1 MLEAP
6 GGQTTTPPAQTRRGW
21 RLVGAPP
28 PILSERLSRFVGLR
42 VLRLPGLQS
51 VWVIAGS
58 VDRLQDL
65 TVHPAA
71 LRPIR
76 RLTVVVAWWRP
87 PWRGWSGGLRPIRH
101 LLRHRVSL
109 PALRRGAATVRLR
122 LDRPIRLREVL
133 DVAAAALGG
142 PVPAPAP
149 ISAEL
154 TSHGPPPDW
163 LPAQAGTTTVLGQV
177 PDNPEIRTFDV
188 LFRPAGA
195 SGGRS
200 PAEVAASAYAVTR
213 PSLPHAVL
221 DAGEP
226 VVLADARRI
235 NPRRRRS
242 ESHRPGAPRV
252 RLDFPPDRACSRGR
266 LRAGLS
272 WPGGG
277 RVAGR
282 LDGPGLDAT
291 ALAALRQIGVVE
303 CPHVPEDD
311 PVPIAALLVQVAMT
325 GAVLHTPRLPDRV
338 ARLLAPEL
346 RQIVVAPPPADDAL
360 ALEAR
365 SVRQRRAALRHH
377 ATAFRLPAT
386 VTTSFPDL
394 ARPPSVS
401 VVLATRRPELL
412 PTVLRAIIGQ
422 TYPEL
427 EIIIC
432 LHGVAYPA
440 ELRATVDNSKRPI
453 EIIEVPA
460 TASFGEALGAAT
472 RRARGTLITKVD
484 DDDSYGSEHVW
495 DLVLARHYS
504 GAHLVGKGAEF
515 VYLETRGLT
524 VRRTSGVPEADGDLV
539 AGGTMLLAKGDLE
552 AVGGWR
558 PVPRSV
564 DLGLIERLRRAGARI
579 YRTHPFGYIYH
590 RRASG
595 HTWDPGERYFLDNA
609 FDRWPGIPAA
619 ALADPIPQ
627 PTAASLANP
636 APPAGEASSAAATPD
651 AVQPVAAVDHPNVVG
666 PSGVP

>member
-1 MLEAP
+1 MSQAT
-6 GGQTTTPPAQTRRGW
+6 GGRTSTPPAQAYRGW
-21 RLVGAPP
+21 RLVGTPAPIP
-28 PILSERLSRFVGLR
+28 SEWLSRFVGLH
-42 VLRLPGLQS
+42 VLRLPGLRR
-51 VWVIAGS
+51 VWVVAGS
-58 VDRLQDL
+58 VDRLYDL
-65 TVHPAA
+65 AAHPAA
-71 LRPIR
+71 QLTVR

-109 PALRRGAATVRLR
+109 PRLRRGVATVRLR
-122 LDRPIRLREVL
+122 LARPVRLREVL
-133 DVAAAALGG
+133 DVAVAALGG

-149 ISAEL
+149 VSADL
-154 TSHGPPPDW
+154 TSHGTPPGW
-163 LPAQAGTTTVLGQV
+163 LPAQAGTTTVFGQL
-177 PDNPEIRTFDV
+177 PDNPEIRGFDV
-188 LFRPAGA
+188 LLRPANTPDA
-195 SGGRS
+195 FP
-200 PAEVAASAYAVTR
+200 PAEGTSRAYAVAR
-213 PSLPHAVL
+213 ASLPHAVL
-221 DAGEP
+221 DTDGQP

-235 NPRRRRS
+235 NPRRRRP
-242 ESHRPGAPRV
+242 EAHRPDAPRV
-252 RLDFPPDRACSRGR
+252 RLDFLP
-266 LRAGLS
+266 RAGGQGWLRGVLR
-272 WPGGG
+272 WPGG

-303 CPHVPEDD
+303 CPFVPEDE

-325 GAVLHTPRLPDRV
+325 GAVLHAPRLPDRV
-338 ARLLAPEL
+338 ARLLATEL
-346 RQIVVAPPPADDAL
+346 RQIVTAPLPGDDAL

-365 SVRQRRAALRHH
+365 SVRQRRAALRYH

-386 VTTSFPDL
+386 VAATFPDL

-401 VVLATRRPELL
+401 VVLATRRPEML
-412 PTVLRAIIGQ
+412 PAILRTMIGQ

-427 EIIIC
+427 EIVVC

-440 ELRATVDNSKRPI
+440 ELRDTVARGERPI
-453 EIIEVPA
+453 EVVEVPA

-484 DDDSYGSEHVW
+484 DDDSYGSEHIW

-515 VYLETRGLT
+515 VYLETRDLT
-524 VRRTSGVPEADGDLV
+524 VRRTSGVPESDGDLV

-579 YRTHPFGYIYH
+579 YRTHPFGYVYH
-590 RRASG
+590 RRATG
-595 HTWDPGERYFLDNA
+595 HTWDPGERYFLDTA
-609 FDRWPGIPAA
+609 FDRWPGIPPAV
-619 ALADPIPQ
+619 LAEPVSQ
-627 PTAASLANP
+627 PASPPPGGP
-636 APPAGEASSAAATPD
+636 ASRPGPASPD
-651 AVQPVAAVDHPNVVG
+651 AGACQAQQQVTAVGHPGVVG
-666 PSGVP
+666 VSGVP